1 MVSEDGVIEVASPSP
16 VVEQAGERG
25 QRSSGASTA
34 SRPAAPARAEPA
46 RSAQPKRGEAPP
58 AGRPAAADAGVEA
71 KELAWLFDAAAAL
84 GVDAESY
91 ESYATKRWGQGWKRA
106 AGGRKRALEDLTPFQ
121 DDGAGFVEKVKG
133 ELEVWA

>member
-1 MVSEDGVIEVASPSP
+1 VVSEDGVIEVASPSP

-25 QRSSGASTA
+25 ERSPGAPTA
-34 SRPAAPARAEPA
+34 NRPAAPARAAPA

-71 KELAWLFDAAAAL
+71 KEVAWLFDAAAAL

-91 ESYATKRWGQGWKRA
+91 ESYATKRWGQGWKKA

>member
-1 MVSEDGVIEVASPSP
+1 M
-16 VVEQAGERG
+16 
-25 QRSSGASTA
+25 
-34 SRPAAPARAEPA
+34 
-46 RSAQPKRGEAPP
+46 
-58 AGRPAAADAGVEA
+58 
-71 KELAWLFDAAAAL
+71 AWLFDAAAAR

-91 ESYATKRWGQGWKRA
+91 ERYATKRWGQGWKKA